1 MTKTDFELALEKVR
15 YFDYGKHK
23 PLVNLSCIVP
33 AETEEIDGK
42 TEILDEECEIIFAVP
57 CDWLQKEREE
67 QTWQAVKDWL
77 DNEYT
82 SEESQDVLES
92 AIRANKVAFWKIN

>member
-1 MTKTDFELALEKVR
+1 MTKTDFETELEKVR

-23 PLVNLSCIVP
+23 PLVNLSCLIP

-42 TEILDEECEIIFAVP
+42 IEILDEECEIIFAVP
-57 CDWLQKEREE
+57 CDWLVNQRDE
-67 QTWQAVKDWL
+67 TWQNVKDWL

-82 SEESQDVLES
+82 SEESQIVLEN
-92 AIRANKVAFWKIN
+92 AIKENKVAFWKIN